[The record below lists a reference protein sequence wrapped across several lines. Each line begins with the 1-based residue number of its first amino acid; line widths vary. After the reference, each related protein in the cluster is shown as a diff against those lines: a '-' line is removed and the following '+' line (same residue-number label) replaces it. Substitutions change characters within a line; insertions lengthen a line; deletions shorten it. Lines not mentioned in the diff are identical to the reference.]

1 MVPLLPS
8 PDTCET
14 LAQILPR
21 FGGSMATV
29 SSDPPVIYAL
39 PKHGCD
45 EVCDFLRSF
54 EASVTSPGFMARL
67 PGGRVFGS
75 GNVISPDGKSIARD
89 VSPDFGKPFSDHW
102 LLSFNKI
109 RPPVPLQG
117 EVAVIATTLGRGYCH
132 WLLEELPRLLL
143 LGSQDVAT
151 IILHSE
157 SAFSREALLLQGFQG
172 QMIEPRRA
180 THFACEQLIIPSLP
194 GEPGWPAPSVVRLLH
209 EFTVPLYASSSA
221 FGERLYISRAKAR
234 RRLVSN
240 EDVLWS
246 QLERLSFT
254 RVYLED
260 LTWAEQI
267 NAFRHARVIVAPH
280 GAGLANLIFC
290 RPETCVVEF
299 FHRAYVNPC
308 FWRLAALQGLD
319 YRPVVDAS
327 LQSLR
332 CEQKSGRLD
341 IEADVKTILN
351 LVV

>member
-1 MVPLLPS
+1 MVHLLSS
-8 PDTCET
+8 PVTCET

-21 FGGSMATV
+21 FGGSMV
-29 SSDPPVIYAL
+29 SVPADPPVIYAL
-39 PKHGCD
+39 PEHGCD
-45 EVCDFLRSF
+45 EARDFLRNF
-54 EASVTSPGFMARL
+54 EAGGISPGFMARL

-75 GNVISPDGKSIARD
+75 GNVISPDGMSIARD

-117 EVAVIATTLGRGYCH
+117 EVAVIATTLGRGYSH

-143 LGSQDVAT
+143 LGPQEVAT
-151 IILHSE
+151 IIAHGA
-157 SAFSREALLLQGFQG
+157 SAFSRDALRLQGFQG
-172 QMIEPRRA
+172 QLIEPRRE
-180 THFACEQLIIPSLP
+180 THFACEQLIIPGLP
-194 GEPGWPAPSVVRLLH
+194 GEAGRPVPSVVRLLE
-209 EFTVPLYASSSA
+209 EFTVSLYASSSA

-234 RRLVSN
+234 RRLVLN
-240 EDVLWS
+240 EDALWS
-246 QLERLSFT
+246 QLERQGFT
-254 RVYLED
+254 KVYLED

-308 FWRLAALQGLD
+308 FWRLAALRGLD

-332 CEQKSGRLD
+332 CNRECGRMD
-341 IEADVKTILN
+341 MEADVKTIIN
-351 LVV
+351 AVV